1 MTRTEL
7 EALAANSAR
16 YLVDAAYSDEEL
28 KEKIKIELEHFF
40 LAGRDAAAEVC
51 LENWHVSD
59 KMITAIKA
67 LGKNSNAEE
76 NT

>member
-1 MTRTEL
+1 MTRKEL
-7 EALAANSAR
+7 EALAENSAR
-16 YLVDAAYSDEEL
+16 YLVNYSSDG
-28 KEKIKIELEHFF
+28 KIEERLQNELMKFF

-67 LGKNSNAEE
+67 LGED
-76 NT
+76 T